1 MKLATAHI
9 GKSAGRPSK
18 ACPPLIGHVKPY
30 DGDDDCD
37 DHEHDEDHDV

>member
-1 MKLATAHI
+1 MKLATAPI

-30 DGDDDCD
+30 DADDDSD